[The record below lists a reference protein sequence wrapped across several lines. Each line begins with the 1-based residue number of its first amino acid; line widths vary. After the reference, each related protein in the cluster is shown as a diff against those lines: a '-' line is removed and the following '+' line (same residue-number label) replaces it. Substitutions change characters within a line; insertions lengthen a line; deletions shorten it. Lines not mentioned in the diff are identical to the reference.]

1 MKPSSSNEN
10 QFQLGVQF
18 GTKKTRLE
26 KGWRVLKLVVGAL
39 QMGRGKLKKKHI
51 ETDRNGGNFRLF
63 FVCFFLF
70 VFFSACRARRTFLG
84 RSFIVVRFHYTFP
97 YDGCH
102 ANAVAMA
109 TAAQWHRFIFF
120 LSLFFSLVRAFKG
133 LAAGADYSS
142 MGCDLKKKTSST
154 ARLFT
159 NWDAFR
165 YSGFFNLRALT

>member
-1 MKPSSSNEN
+1 
-10 QFQLGVQF
+10 
-18 GTKKTRLE
+18 
-26 KGWRVLKLVVGAL
+26 
-39 QMGRGKLKKKHI
+39 MGRGKLKKNTLKRT
-51 ETDRNGGNFRLF
+51 ETAATFAYFLFVF
-63 FVCFFLF
+63 FVC
-70 VFFSACRARRTFLG
+70 FFSACRARRTFLG

-159 NWDAFR
+159 N
-165 YSGFFNLRALT
+165 